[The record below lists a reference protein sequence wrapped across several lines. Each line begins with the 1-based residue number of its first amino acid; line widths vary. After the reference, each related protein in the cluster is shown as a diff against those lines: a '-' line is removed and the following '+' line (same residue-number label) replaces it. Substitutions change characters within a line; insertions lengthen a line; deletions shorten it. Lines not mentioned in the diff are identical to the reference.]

1 MEGEGKMSYLVE
13 ISSCMRK
20 PIPIIG
26 FLIVALYLV
35 IGCAGC
41 SGEGGEPGEAEV
53 GEAETKDYNEI
64 FDRLRDKRKKTKSL
78 QRVLD
83 QIEKFKVEKGREP
96 SDFLELVTEGY
107 LSDLP
112 NAGEGLKFHYNSTNG
127 MVEVHRTR

>member
-1 MEGEGKMSYLVE
+1 
-13 ISSCMRK
+13 MRK